1 MSERWKFVGHYA
13 HFVSFAVVGW
23 IDVFTRAEY
32 AEYLLKDLPPDAR
45 LRRVSRMPGL
55 WPSRVEVILETARGG
70 WKARHAAAC

>member
-32 AEYLLKDLPPDAR
+32 AEYLLKDLSPD
-45 LRRVSRMPGL
+45 
-55 WPSRVEVILETARGG
+55 
-70 WKARHAAAC
+70 